1 MQDTRLETLFDRF
14 RRRGDVAALGEVFD
28 ATAPELLRVAMAL
41 VREPAEADDLLQQTF
56 LTAIERAERYDAERR
71 LVPWL
76 LGILAHHARE
86 QRRVARRPLDTAR
99 LERPAP
105 RTPQED
111 ALDAEVGQALER
123 AFGELSTRER
133 VVLEAYLSHGKGAA
147 EIAHELGG
155 SPGAVRMQIHRG
167 LDRLRKLL
175 PASLAVGAAGGAL
188 SAQGLDAVRASVL
201 SAAERAASSPVPPSG
216 EHWPANANPPLETI
230 GVLMGKKLVGV
241 AVALTL
247 CALLWTWMS
256 RERAPGFSA
265 SGETARASA
274 SAPTAPVESLEP
286 AAKPVEPNDEQR
298 REVGAAPSTVESDAL
313 VGALR
318 GRLVERSGAPVPGMP
333 VALLELQD
341 QALFASLEAGAAP
354 TAPRLFVA
362 QATSGPDGVF
372 VLSGARTFSAMHALG
387 IDLGGARPS
396 VRVLDLAFAA
406 GECADL
412 GDIVLAP
419 TGIVRGRVVDEHG
432 APIAGA
438 RVRAGAL
445 TDFLVQFG
453 LYELGAG
460 AAFGELRSRGS
471 PSDEDELASDGLQV
485 RYLFEVPAWLG
496 ELEERLPLAA
506 ARTDERGEF
515 VLARAS
521 TPRVDVLVDRPG
533 RTTILAATRTLADGE
548 EIDLG
553 AITLDAGRTL
563 AGRVLDASGKPI
575 AGAQVRGGRV
585 DTARSPAVFGPVQ
598 STDALGRFQLT
609 GVSTRGQALV
619 IARRDASS
627 SWTPLLADEGELE
640 LRLPREAE
648 LQVMLVDPSGA
659 PIAAPR
665 FEFAPG
671 RETVNIGAFAS
682 ARQPAAAKSLGEGRW
697 SLGLRSEGEH
707 LVCVR
712 APGFAARTVTCN
724 VPASGPV
731 EIVLEPATSL
741 EVRVTDA
748 ASGAGIPDALV
759 TVESTADREGHV
771 ASQSTDASGRA
782 VLELSRWNA
791 RLIVRAQHPRYSPRT
806 AQLDP
811 ARTQVALALGAGGG
825 VIARADPQQFG
836 GRRHMLV
843 LEYRGAPP
851 QLENGFPM
859 LAVFGPDGSAR
870 RERLPAGLW
879 SWSVVESLAHVEAL
893 ALLGEREAPRPI
905 GRGEFEL
912 AEGETLE
919 LDVGAVADAST
930 QRQLG
935 AGLVHGLVR
944 VNGAPAENIE
954 LHLTSMTAGV
964 AVEAPQLS
972 DSSGAFRFEAVNAG
986 KYFLS
991 AVIKRDGAFGQLG
1004 SEQFELAH
1012 GESRAFALDYS
1023 TLELEVEVRDDAG
1036 AVVAGAE
1043 LLLAVV
1049 GGRPMCHAR
1058 TDRDGRARMI
1068 VTETGKFR
1076 LTATHP
1082 PSGSN
1087 TVALELAREG
1097 AQRVEVRLERGV
1109 PCSGTARLAAGR
1121 PRPASPVVL
1130 FVSREEDD
1138 VHLAQLQLKFERN
1151 EARFSI
1157 LGLRPGRYTVRPHF
1171 DGEWQPDITL
1181 VVPEGGS
1188 ETLELVLG
1196 QPPPAPPGR

>member
-1 MQDTRLETLFDRF
+1 MQEARLEGLFERF

-41 VREPAEADDLLQQTF
+41 VREPAEADDLLQHTF

-86 QRRVARRPLDTAR
+86 QRRLARRPLDPTR
-99 LERPAP
+99 LARPAP
-105 RTPQED
+105 RTPQESL
-111 ALDAEVGQALER
+111 LDAEVEQALEQ
-123 AFGELSTRER
+123 AFSELSTRDR
-133 VVLEAYLSHGKGAA
+133 VVLEAYLAHGKGAA

-175 PASLAVGAAGGAL
+175 PASLAIGATGGAL
-188 SAQGLDAVRASVL
+188 SAQGLDVVRASVL
-201 SAAERAASSPVPPSG
+201 SAAERAASTLVPSPG
-216 EHWPANANPPLETI
+216 KHWPARANPPLETI
-230 GVLMGKKLVGV
+230 GVLMGKKVV
-241 AVALTL
+241 AVALALGL

-256 RERAPGFSA
+256 RDRAPGFSD
-265 SGETARASA
+265 SGANSLASA
-274 SAPTAPVESLEP
+274 SAPTAPVEEFERAEARADP
-286 AAKPVEPNDEQR
+286 ADEQR
-298 REVGAAPSTVESDAL
+298 REVGRASSTFESDAL

-318 GRLVERSGAPVPGMP
+318 GRLVERSGAPVAGTP
-333 VALLELQD
+333 VVLLELQD
-341 QALFASLEAGAAP
+341 HALFASLEAGAAP

-362 QATSGPDGVF
+362 HATSDADGVF
-372 VLSGARTFSAMHALG
+372 VLSGARTFGAVHALG

-396 VRVLDLAFAA
+396 VRVLDIAFAA
-406 GECADL
+406 GECAEL

-419 TGIVRGRVVDEHG
+419 TGVVRGRVVDEHG
-432 APIAGA
+432 APITGA

-445 TDFLVQFG
+445 TDILLQYG

-460 AAFGELRSRGS
+460 AALGELRSRGS
-471 PSDEDELASDGLQV
+471 SHDEDEIASDGLQV
-485 RYLFEVPAWLG
+485 RFLFEVPAWLG
-496 ELEERLPLAA
+496 ELEERLPLVT

-515 VLARAS
+515 VLAQAP

-533 RTTILAATRTLADGE
+533 RTSILAATRTLEGGD

-575 AGAQVRGGRV
+575 AGAQVRGGHV
-585 DTARSPAVFGPVQ
+585 DTARSPAVFSAVQ
-598 STDALGRFQLT
+598 STDADGRFRLT
-609 GVSTRGQALV
+609 GVSTLGQALV
-619 IARRDASS
+619 IARRDAAS
-627 SWTPLLADEGELE
+627 SWTPLLAGEGELE

-648 LQVMLVDPSGA
+648 LLVKLVDPSGA
-659 PIAAPR
+659 PIDAPR
-665 FEFAPG
+665 FEFAPS
-671 RETVNIGAFAS
+671 RETMNLGAFAS
-682 ARQPAAAKSLGEGRW
+682 ARQDAAATSLGEGRW

-707 LVCVR
+707 FVCVR
-712 APGFAARTVTCN
+712 APGFASRTVPCHI
-724 VPASGPV
+724 PLSEPV

-741 EVRVTDA
+741 DVRVTDA
-748 ASGAGIPDALV
+748 ASGEGVAGALV
-759 TVESTADREGHV
+759 TVESTADREGQT
-771 ASQSTDASGRA
+771 AAQSTDATGRA
-782 VLELSRWNA
+782 ALELSRSSG
-791 RLIVRAQHPRYSPRT
+791 RLMVRARHPRYAPRT

-811 ARTQVALALGAGGG
+811 SRTQVVLALGAGGG
-825 VIARADPQQFG
+825 VIARADPQRFG
-836 GRRHMLV
+836 SRRHMLV

-851 QLENGFPM
+851 QLESGFPL
-859 LAVFGPDGSAR
+859 LAVFGADGIAR

-879 SWSVVESLAHVEAL
+879 SWSVVESLAHGEAL
-893 ALLGEREAPRPI
+893 AFLGDREAPRPI
-905 GRGEFEL
+905 ARGEFEL
-912 AEGETLE
+912 AEGERLE
-919 LDVGAVADAST
+919 LDVGAAAGAST

-935 AGLVHGLVR
+935 TGLVHGLVR
-944 VNGAPAENIE
+944 VNGAPSENIE

-964 AVEAPQLS
+964 VVEAPQLS
-972 DSSGAFRFEAVNAG
+972 DSSGAFRFEAVKAG
-986 KYFLS
+986 QYFLS

-1012 GESRAFALDYS
+1012 GESRAFTLDY
-1023 TLELEVEVRDDAG
+1023 TTRELEVEVRDDAG

-1043 LLLAVV
+1043 LLLAVA
-1049 GGRPMCHAR
+1049 GGRPTCHAR

-1076 LTATHP
+1076 LTASHP

-1097 AQRVEVRLERGV
+1097 VQRVEVRLERGV
-1109 PCSGTARLAAGR
+1109 PCSGTARLAAGH

-1171 DGEWQPDITL
+1171 DGEWQPELTL